1 MPESPTASLTHNPAR
16 RIRLLLVD
24 DSRTDL
30 EILTHLLAAAPDVE
44 VVGSAA
50 NGREAL
56 ALLPQLDPDLV
67 ITDYRMPVM
76 DGLEFIHRAMQQ
88 HPCVILV
95 LSVAVQPCH
104 QDNIFRLLAAGAVEV
119 MAKPMGPDGH
129 LGRRE
134 GVELLERV
142 RAIARS
148 ATMQRRLAATLAP
161 APAAAGTPRLPIRV
175 EPPRVRPRL
184 VAIGASTGG
193 PQTLGRI
200 LGLLPADFP
209 LPIVCVQHISLGF
222 LDGMLAWLRGQCA
235 LPVELAGPGTAPRP
249 GQVYFAPEGRHLIL
263 ATGKRFASAPGAP
276 GDLHCPGVD
285 RLLTSVAAC
294 CGAAAVGVLLS
305 GMGRD
310 GAAGLKAMRV
320 AGATTIVQDESS
332 SVVFGMPAAAIAL
345 DAAQYVLST
354 DAIASALRRLAG

>member
-1 MPESPTASLTHNPAR
+1 MNGTAR

-24 DSRTDL
+24 DSPTDL
-30 EILTHLLAAAPDVE
+30 EILSHLLTAAPDME
-44 VVGSAA
+44 VVGTAQ

-56 ALLPQLDPDLV
+56 AQLPQLDPDLV

-104 QDNIFRLLAAGAVEV
+104 QDNIFRLLAAGALEV
-119 MAKPMGPDGH
+119 MAKPMGADGH
-129 LGRRE
+129 FGGRE
-134 GVELLERV
+134 GIELLERV

-148 ATMQRRLAATLAP
+148 PTMQRRLAAPMTP
-161 APAAAGTPRLPIRV
+161 APTAPNSTRYPNRI

-193 PQTLGRI
+193 PQVLGRI
-200 LGLLPADFP
+200 LGLLSEDFQ
-209 LPIVCVQHISLGF
+209 LPIVCVQHISRGF
-222 LDGMLAWLRGQCA
+222 LDGMLEWLRGQCP
-235 LPVELAGPGTAPRP
+235 LPIEQAGPGTTPRP
-249 GQVYFAPEGRHLIL
+249 GRVYFAPEGRHLIL
-263 ATGKRFASAPGAP
+263 AADKRFANTPGAP

-285 RLLTSVAAC
+285 RLLTSVAQC
-294 CGAAAVGVLLS
+294 CGPAAAGVLLS

-310 GAAGLKAMRV
+310 GAAGLKAMRE
-320 AGATTIVQDESS
+320 AGAPTIVQDESS
-332 SVVFGMPAAAIAL
+332 SVVFGMPAAAIAI
-345 DAAQYVLST
+345 DAAQYVLPT
-354 DAIASALRRLAG
+354 DAIAAALVQLAG